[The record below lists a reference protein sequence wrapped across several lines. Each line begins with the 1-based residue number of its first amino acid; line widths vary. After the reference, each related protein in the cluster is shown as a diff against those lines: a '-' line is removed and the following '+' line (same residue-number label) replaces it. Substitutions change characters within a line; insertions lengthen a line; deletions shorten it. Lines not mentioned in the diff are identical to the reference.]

1 MRQPCNLLIESKSH
15 LALLFGN
22 FQLTLLILS
31 NILHA
36 DLGAKKRVSSVE
48 LELELL
54 FDTVI
59 PGFTGA
65 QIVSYNSYS
74 TL

>member
-1 MRQPCNLLIESKSH
+1 MRQPCNLLIESKSR

-36 DLGAKKRVSSVE
+36 DLGAKRGKYAVFGRVNRR
-48 LELELL
+48 LEFCDLGRE
-54 FDTVI
+54 F
-59 PGFTGA
+59 
-65 QIVSYNSYS
+65 
-74 TL
+74 